1 MSSAI
6 KSSHDIPFFI
16 YSLLIFVIASLY
28 PLLNIQEWIKENQ
41 PMTTMVTLYTEN
53 VMPQLVIS
61 PQKTSTTWQELLPQ
75 VMSATYWGVVL
86 ILSLRF
92 LIQLASIIRLRLRSH
107 KASIEGR
114 QVYLL
119 TKENS
124 PFSFFRWI
132 FLYPQAHTESEI
144 ITHEKTHVR
153 QWHSF
158 PED

>member
-1 MSSAI
+1 MTYPSS
-6 KSSHDIPFFI
+6 FI
-16 YSLLIFVIASLY
+16 LLLIFVIASLY
-28 PLLNIQEWIKENQ
+28 PLLNIQEWIKESQ

-61 PQKTSTTWQELLPQ
+61 PQDTSTTWQELLPQ

-92 LIQLASIIRLRLRSH
+92 LIQLASIIHLRLRSH
-107 KASIEGR
+107 KVSIEGR

-132 FLYPQAHTESEI
+132 FLYPKHTRRVKSAKSLP
-144 ITHEKTHVR
+144 TRRHTYANGTLSRRTK
-153 QWHSF
+153 
-158 PED
+158 

>member
-16 YSLLIFVIASLY
+16 YSPSHLCHCVALPTAQHPKVDKGEPAHDNDGSAIHRKRNAATGNLSAGNLHHLARTATTSNECHLLGSCINTQPAFSYSVGKHHPPAVAFAQGIDRGQASLST
-28 PLLNIQEWIKENQ
+28 NQ
-41 PMTTMVTLYTEN
+41 RK
-53 VMPQLVIS
+53 QS
-61 PQKTSTTWQELLPQ
+61 
-75 VMSATYWGVVL
+75 VL
-86 ILSLRF
+86 
-92 LIQLASIIRLRLRSH
+92 
-107 KASIEGR
+107 
-114 QVYLL
+114 
-119 TKENS
+119 
-124 PFSFFRWI
+124 FRWI